1 MITFEILVDDLK
13 KNSSGQKY
21 IDFNKKIVNSKLEL
35 IGVKLP
41 VLRKFIKKYKDIDLN
56 TFVPN
61 QYFETNFIYIGVI
74 LEKIGSLN
82 EAFKFLFNN
91 KELIDSWAMTDS
103 TYQYIKI
110 SSNLDEDI
118 NIIDKFLNTD
128 NEFMIRYGYLLF
140 FNYYKQEKSA
150 YKGSGWSD
158 YGNCWSGNTFL
169 RSYIFPWIW
178 GWIDV
183 SLCSWICI
191 TNFSN
196 WRICCK
202 ISCHNIKF
210 HSNGN
215 CLFPINSYFNRIKR
229 MEIHSNYTRMA

>member
-1 MITFEILVDDLK
+1 MRYYKNMITFEILVDDLK

-21 IDFNKKIVNSKLEL
+21 IDFNKKIVNSKLQL

-61 QYFETNFIYIGVI
+61 QYFETNFIYIGII

-118 NIIDKFLNTD
+118 NIIDKFLTTD

-140 FNYYKQEKSA
+140 FNYYKQEKNYENIISRIRSSEYFYVYMVEA
-150 YKGSGWSD
+150 WLLSYLMIEFYDDTYNFIKDSKIDLKLKLKAISKCID
-158 YGNCWSGNTFL
+158 SYRLSKSQKDKLKDLRVFL
-169 RSYIFPWIW
+169 K
-178 GWIDV
+178 
-183 SLCSWICI
+183 
-191 TNFSN
+191 SN
-196 WRICCK
+196 
-202 ISCHNIKF
+202 
-210 HSNGN
+210 
-215 CLFPINSYFNRIKR
+215 
-229 MEIHSNYTRMA
+229 

>member
-1 MITFEILVDDLK
+1 MRYYKNMITFEILVDDLK

-35 IGVKLP
+35 MGVKLP

-103 TYQYIKI
+103 TYQYIKV
-110 SSNLDEDI
+110 SGNLDEDI

-140 FNYYKQEKSA
+140 FNYYKQEKNYESIISRIRSSKYFYVYMVEA
-150 YKGSGWSD
+150 WLLSYLMIEFYDDTYNFIKDSKIDLKLKLKAISKCID
-158 YGNCWSGNTFL
+158 SHRLSKSQKDKLKDL
-169 RSYIFPWIW
+169 RVY
-178 GWIDV
+178 
-183 SLCSWICI
+183 LK
-191 TNFSN
+191 SN
-196 WRICCK
+196 
-202 ISCHNIKF
+202 
-210 HSNGN
+210 
-215 CLFPINSYFNRIKR
+215 
-229 MEIHSNYTRMA
+229 

>member
-1 MITFEILVDDLK
+1 MRYYKNMITFEILADDLK

-140 FNYYKQEKSA
+140 FNYYKQEKNYENIISRIRSSEYFYVYMVEA
-150 YKGSGWSD
+150 WLLSYLMIEFYDDTYNFIKDSKIDLKLKLKAISKCID
-158 YGNCWSGNTFL
+158 SYRFSKSQKDKLKDLRVFL
-169 RSYIFPWIW
+169 K
-178 GWIDV
+178 
-183 SLCSWICI
+183 
-191 TNFSN
+191 SN
-196 WRICCK
+196 
-202 ISCHNIKF
+202 
-210 HSNGN
+210 
-215 CLFPINSYFNRIKR
+215 
-229 MEIHSNYTRMA
+229 

>member
-1 MITFEILVDDLK
+1 MRYYKNMITFEILVDDLK

-21 IDFNKKIVNSKLEL
+21 IDFNKKILNSKLEL

-103 TYQYIKI
+103 TYQYIKV
-110 SSNLDEDI
+110 SGNLDADI

-140 FNYYKQEKSA
+140 FNYYKQEKNYESII
-150 YKGSGWSD
+150 SRI
-158 YGNCWSGNTFL
+158 
-169 RSYIFPWIW
+169 RSSKYFYVYMVEAWLLSYLMIEYYDDTYNFIKNSK
-178 GWIDV
+178 IDLKLKLKAI
-183 SLCSWICI
+183 SKCI
-191 TNFSN
+191 D
-196 WRICCK
+196 
-202 ISCHNIKF
+202 
-210 HSNGN
+210 
-215 CLFPINSYFNRIKR
+215 SYRL
-229 MEIHSNYTRMA
+229 

>member
-1 MITFEILVDDLK
+1 MRYYKNMITFEILLDDLK
-13 KNSSGQKY
+13 KNSSGQTY
-21 IDFNKKIVNSKLEL
+21 IDFNKNIVNSKLEL

-74 LEKIGSLN
+74 LGKIGSLN
-82 EAFKFLFNN
+82 DAFEFLFNN

-110 SSNLDEDI
+110 SNNLDEDI

-140 FNYYKQEKSA
+140 FNYYKQEKNYENIISRIRSSKYFYVYMVEA
-150 YKGSGWSD
+150 WLLSYLMIQYYD
-158 YGNCWSGNTFL
+158 NTYNYIKDSKIDLKLKLKAISKCIDSYRLSKLQKDKLKDL
-169 RSYIFPWIW
+169 RVY
-178 GWIDV
+178 
-183 SLCSWICI
+183 LK
-191 TNFSN
+191 SN
-196 WRICCK
+196 
-202 ISCHNIKF
+202 
-210 HSNGN
+210 
-215 CLFPINSYFNRIKR
+215 
-229 MEIHSNYTRMA
+229 

>member
-1 MITFEILVDDLK
+1 MRYYKNMITFEILVDDLK

-41 VLRKFIKKYKDIDLN
+41 VLKKFIKKYKDIDLN

-61 QYFETNFIYIGVI
+61 QYFETNFIYIGII

-110 SSNLDEDI
+110 SNNLDADI

-140 FNYYKQEKSA
+140 FNYYKQEKNYESIISRIRSSKYFYVYMVEA
-150 YKGSGWSD
+150 WLLSYLMIEFYDDTYNFIKDSKIDLKLKLKAISKCID
-158 YGNCWSGNTFL
+158 SYRLPKSQKDKLKDL
-169 RSYIFPWIW
+169 RVY
-178 GWIDV
+178 
-183 SLCSWICI
+183 LK
-191 TNFSN
+191 SN
-196 WRICCK
+196 
-202 ISCHNIKF
+202 
-210 HSNGN
+210 
-215 CLFPINSYFNRIKR
+215 
-229 MEIHSNYTRMA
+229 